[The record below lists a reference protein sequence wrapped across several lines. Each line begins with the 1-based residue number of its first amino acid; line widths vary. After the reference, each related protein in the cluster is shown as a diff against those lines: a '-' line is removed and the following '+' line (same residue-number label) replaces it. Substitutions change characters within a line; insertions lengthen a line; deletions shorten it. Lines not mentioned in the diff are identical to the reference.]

1 MPNKDTID
9 HREEIEHIER
19 NLGIETLK
27 ATKVGISTYL
37 RKAEEES
44 EDIALCTQHHRA
56 NAQHPADEGQGMGR
70 HEPKGD
76 DLNEQAK
83 NEEGIC
89 EFCS

>member
-1 MPNKDTID
+1 
-9 HREEIEHIER
+9 
-19 NLGIETLK
+19 
-27 ATKVGISTYL
+27 L

-44 EDIALCTQHHRA
+44 EDIALRTQHHRA
-56 NAQHPADEGQGMGR
+56 NAQHPADEGQGMGG
-70 HEPKGD
+70 HEPKSD

>member
-1 MPNKDTID
+1 MPTKDTVD
-9 HREEIEHIER
+9 HREEIKYIER
-19 NLGIETLK
+19 NLCIETLE

-70 HEPKGD
+70 HEPKSD